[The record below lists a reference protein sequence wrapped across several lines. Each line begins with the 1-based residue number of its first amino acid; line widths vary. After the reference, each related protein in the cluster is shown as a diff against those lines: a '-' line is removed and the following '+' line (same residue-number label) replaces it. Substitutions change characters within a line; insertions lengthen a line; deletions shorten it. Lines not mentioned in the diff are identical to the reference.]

1 MNTSALAQR
10 LIQPQSVSGNAYL
23 SFQLNER
30 TPALFA
36 MNQVQE
42 VIFTPAQQITPMPN
56 MPPCV
61 LGLST
66 RRSRVMWVV
75 DLAHMLLGSPLP
87 LNIRNYTVVIV
98 RVAQIL
104 QQPNMLLATTHSQ
117 ALLGLIVPAMKGVI
131 RFSPELIQ
139 RPQGHFSPSLMP
151 CLRGCLLQ
159 QNDMLLVLDA
169 EAIAHSPILQSPQDS
184 RLTT

>member
-1 MNTSALAQR
+1 MSTSALVQR
-10 LIQPQSVSGNAYL
+10 LIQPQSVSGTAYL
-23 SFQLNER
+23 RFQLNER

-36 MNQVQE
+36 MSQVQE
-42 VIFTPAQQITPMPN
+42 VVVSPAQQVTPMPN

-66 RRSRVMWVV
+66 RRSRVMWTV
-75 DLAHMLLGSPLP
+75 DLAHMLLGTPLP
-87 LNIRNYTVVIV
+87 STVRNYNVVII
-98 RVAQIL
+98 RVAQVL
-104 QQPNMLLATTHSQ
+104 QQQNQPLATAHSQ

-131 RFSPELIQ
+131 RFSPDLIQ
-139 RPQGHFSPSLMP
+139 TPRGRFAPNLMP

-169 EAIAHSPILQSPQDS
+169 EAIARSPILQSS
-184 RLTT
+184 RD

>member
-1 MNTSALAQR
+1 MNASALAQR
-10 LIQPQSVSGNAYL
+10 LIQPKGPSGSAYL

-30 TPALFA
+30 VPALLP
-36 MNQVQE
+36 MTQVQE
-42 VIFTPAQQITPMPN
+42 VIVAQVQQITPMPN

-75 DLAHMLLGSPLP
+75 DLAYMLLGTPLP
-87 LNIRNYTVVIV
+87 SNMRTYNIIIV
-98 RVAQIL
+98 RVAQM
-104 QQPNMLLATTHSQ
+104 QQQNIFATTHSQ
-117 ALLGLIVPAMKGVI
+117 ALLGLIVPVMKGVM

-139 RPQGHFSPSLMP
+139 TPQGHFAPNLMR

-159 QNDMLLVLDA
+159 QDDMFMVLDA
-169 EAIAHSPILQSPQDS
+169 EAIARSPILQSP
-184 RLTT
+184 